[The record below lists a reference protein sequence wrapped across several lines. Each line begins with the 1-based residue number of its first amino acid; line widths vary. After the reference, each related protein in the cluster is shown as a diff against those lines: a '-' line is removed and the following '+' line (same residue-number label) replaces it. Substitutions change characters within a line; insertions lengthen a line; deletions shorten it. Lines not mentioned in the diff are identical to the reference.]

1 MDEFL
6 DWWFL
11 IDYKEIWD
19 IVKPNIN
26 WVFHGNNKEEKFH
39 YIDKSNLIIKNDFNS
54 NPIDN
59 KIIHIKI
66 KMNSYNS
73 GIKTNFHDKQI
84 QGEGFHYNCLSM
96 ILIGSVLIK
105 KINIIHK
112 SFLKNVHTLLERKRS
127 TNILKKL
134 ISMTKDKRKY
144 MMKDL
149 IKNKS
154 KLINASLFY
163 RNNFIFFGLTE
174 QFW

>member
-39 YIDKSNLIIKNDFNS
+39 YIDKSNLIIKNDFDS

-66 KMNSYNS
+66 KVNSYNS

-112 SFLKNVHTLLERKRS
+112 SF
-127 TNILKKL
+127 
-134 ISMTKDKRKY
+134 
-144 MMKDL
+144 
-149 IKNKS
+149 
-154 KLINASLFY
+154 
-163 RNNFIFFGLTE
+163 
-174 QFW
+174 